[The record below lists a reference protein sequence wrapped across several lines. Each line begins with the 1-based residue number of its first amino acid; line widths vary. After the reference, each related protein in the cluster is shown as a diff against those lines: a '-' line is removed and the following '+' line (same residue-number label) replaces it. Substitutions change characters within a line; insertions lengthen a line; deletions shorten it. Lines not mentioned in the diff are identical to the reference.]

1 MNAIKKKF
9 GTIGFEVKCFWKEK
23 KGWCKSKYIL
33 IELTSFHV
41 NGPKY
46 KSVELVIEEK
56 YDYEMKKNQ
65 VGKLISNFFYQV
77 TKFYLWSSYLFQILL
92 SLFLV
97 YFHGS
102 LLHFW

>member
-33 IELTSFHV
+33 LEFTSFHV

-46 KSVELVIEEK
+46 ESGTCYRREIWLWNEKKIKLASSFQTFFIKYIKSN
-56 YDYEMKKNQ
+56 Y
-65 VGKLISNFFYQV
+65 
-77 TKFYLWSSYLFQILL
+77 
-92 SLFLV
+92 
-97 YFHGS
+97 
-102 LLHFW
+102 